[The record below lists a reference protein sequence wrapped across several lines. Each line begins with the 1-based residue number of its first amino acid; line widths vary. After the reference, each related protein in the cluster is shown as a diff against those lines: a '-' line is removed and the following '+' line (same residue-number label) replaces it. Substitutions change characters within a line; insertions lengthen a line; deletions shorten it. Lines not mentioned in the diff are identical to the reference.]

1 MTTLELQ
8 KALKARGFD
17 PGDIDG
23 AMGRNTI
30 AAIRAFQAANG
41 LEVDGVAG
49 TNTLA
54 KLGAK
59 PGGPQMPASADPLS
73 SLSMPWFTEA
83 QRAIGV
89 QEDTGPG
96 SNPLIIGWARRLRI
110 DYAKDEIAWCGL
122 FVAHCIGLTLPGEVL
137 PANALGAR
145 TWTRFGVP
153 CPVPQPGA
161 IMTFW
166 RGSRDGWQGHVGFYV
181 GEDASAYLILG
192 GNQGDAVNVKRFA
205 RDRFLTARWPKTAPP
220 PTGGPRML
228 RADGSLSNNE
238 Q

>member
-8 KALKARGFD
+8 KALKAKGFN

-23 AMGRNTI
+23 IMGRNTI

-41 LEVDGVAG
+41 LEVNGIAG
-49 TNTLA
+49 PNTLA
-54 KLGAK
+54 KLGAA
-59 PGGPQMPASADPLS
+59 PSADPLH

-83 QRAIGV
+83 QRALGIK
-89 QEDTGPG
+89 EDTGPG

-110 DYAKDEIAWCGL
+110 DYGNDEISWCGL

-137 PANALGAR
+137 PPNPLGAR
-145 TWTRFGVP
+145 GWGKCGIDCT
-153 CPVPQPGA
+153 PQPGA

-166 RGSRDGWQGHVGFYV
+166 RESRAGWKGHVGFYV
-181 GEDASAYLILG
+181 GEDASAYHVLG

-205 RDRFLTARWPKTAPP
+205 RDRFLVSRWPKTAPA

-228 RADGSLSNNE
+228 RPDGSFSNNE